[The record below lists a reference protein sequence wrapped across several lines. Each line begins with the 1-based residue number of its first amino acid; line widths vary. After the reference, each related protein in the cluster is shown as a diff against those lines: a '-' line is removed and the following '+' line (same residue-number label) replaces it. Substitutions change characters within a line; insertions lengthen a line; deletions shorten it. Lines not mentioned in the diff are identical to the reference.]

1 MIRKGRAADM
11 GDGWE
16 TARRLDR
23 PAVLE
28 VAASAGKPAG
38 DEGGALEIPGYEWC
52 AFKLGFPGF
61 MKVIEVDTNHF
72 KGNFPDSI
80 AIEGEKK
87 LT

>member
-1 MIRKGRAADM
+1 M

-16 TARRLDR
+16 TARRLAR

-28 VAASAGKPAG
+28 ISKVGKG
-38 DEGGALEIPGYEWC
+38 DALEIPGYEWC
-52 AFKLGFPGF
+52 AFKLGIPGF

-80 AIEGEKK
+80 AIEGKSRYAKVPALVQIRSE
-87 LT
+87 

>member
-1 MIRKGRAADM
+1 M

-28 VAASAGKPAG
+28 VSKEHGHG
-38 DEGGALEIPGYEWC
+38 DTLEIPGFEWC
-52 AFKLGFPGF
+52 AFKLGIPGF

-80 AIEGEKK
+80 AIEG
-87 LT
+87 TYGGS